1 MGSVGCQSKNDE
13 PLTVDLSCSGPL
25 AWFYLY
31 HYSGQ
36 DRYDCSVM
44 KQYGVT
50 AEFGA
55 KELYCSQQM
64 PSWGADLNGREM
76 VTIDTEVANAQEIVF
91 FHCKFEILMCHV
103 CCMSHVE
110 LTMA

>member
-1 MGSVGCQSKNDE
+1 
-13 PLTVDLSCSGPL
+13 
-25 AWFYLY
+25 
-31 HYSGQ
+31 
-36 DRYDCSVM
+36 M

-55 KELYCSQQM
+55 KELYCSQRM

-76 VTIDTEVANAQEIVF
+76 VTIDAEFANAQEIVF
-91 FHCKFEILMCHV
+91 FHCKFEIRMCHV

>member
-1 MGSVGCQSKNDE
+1 MLWTIGLVN
-13 PLTVDLSCSGPL
+13 LV
-25 AWFYLY
+25 LY

-55 KELYCSQQM
+55 KELYCSQRM

-76 VTIDTEVANAQEIVF
+76 VTIDAEFANAQEIVF
-91 FHCKFEILMCHV
+91 FHCKFAILMCHV